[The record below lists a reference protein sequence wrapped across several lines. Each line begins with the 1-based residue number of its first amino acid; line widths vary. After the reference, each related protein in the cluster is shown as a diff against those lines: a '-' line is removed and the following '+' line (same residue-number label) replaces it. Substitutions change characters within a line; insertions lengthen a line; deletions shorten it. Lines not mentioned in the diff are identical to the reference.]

1 LKLQLLINATIL
13 NDPRM
18 SGLGVY
24 THNLLSELLPLLC
37 VDNLI
42 GSITLMGDCDRIA
55 NLFGDTITHE
65 RISVDHMAT
74 KRPLIRLIEL
84 NRRVYARHAD
94 RDVLFY
100 SPTHHGV
107 VVKGVPQVITIHDL
121 FARIFP
127 DNYRM
132 QSYYFKYYLP
142 HVLSSTRVVINDSR
156 STADDLRRYYE
167 HTPATSVVYAAMRK
181 DLNSE
186 PPRSIPRLV
195 GKSFFLFV
203 GPSFTYKNADR
214 LIDAFA
220 SLRGQHEERRDLLVF
235 TGGRESYVVKL
246 KKHIDS
252 TCPHFQSDI
261 LFLGYVS
268 KEELAW
274 LYQHAV
280 AAMVTTL
287 YEGFGLP
294 ALEAMHFGCPVV
306 ASKVASLPEVCA
318 DAVVYVSP
326 YDVHDI
332 SVAMFRVAA
341 DHALRATLIE
351 KGHSNVKRFSWN
363 NAAERVL
370 QVLKRAACERA

>member
-1 LKLQLLINATIL
+1 
-13 NDPRM
+13 M

-42 GSITLMGDCDRIA
+42 GNITLIGDRQRIA
-55 NLFGDTITHE
+55 KLFGDTITHE
-65 RISVDHMAT
+65 RISMDHMAT
-74 KRPLIRLIEL
+74 RRPLIRLMEL

-156 STADDLRRYYE
+156 STADDLRRYYV
-167 HTPATSVVYAAMRK
+167 HTPATSIVYAAMRK
-181 DLNSE
+181 DINSE

-203 GPSFTYKNADR
+203 GPSFNYKNADR
-214 LIDAFA
+214 LIDAFV
-220 SLRGQHEERRDLLVF
+220 SLRRQHKERRDQLVF
-235 TGGRESYVVKL
+235 TGGRKPYVDKL
-246 KKHIDS
+246 KNHIHS
-252 TCPHFQSDI
+252 TCPHLQSSI

-268 KEELAW
+268 NEELAW

-280 AAMVTTL
+280 GAMVTTL

-306 ASKVASLPEVCA
+306 ASKVASLPEVCG
-318 DAVVYVSP
+318 DAVIYVDP

-332 SVAMFRVAA
+332 SVAMFRVAT
-341 DHALRATLIE
+341 DHVLRATLIE

-363 NAAERVL
+363 NAAKRVL
-370 QVLKRAACERA
+370 QVLKLAACERA